1 MNSHDLHVLADRAD
15 TVRGRPS
22 QRLAEVHAR
31 IRSAR
36 RRRAAGAVAGASAAV
51 VALAIGFVVVTGTA
65 GTDKDNNPVPPVDSP
80 SKTDAPTTATA
91 VTAATARQITYAD
104 GWPIRAIHVGDR
116 LVDISDLVA
125 SGSDTP
131 VYLNTT
137 DDGVVF
143 TVDDDESRI
152 WFTDGTDVVPIG
164 KIGVYTH
171 IGSSHVVTGTSS
183 SLAAWPDWSGGSTQ
197 LVVYDTSQRVEV
209 TRIDCSKCGS
219 PEVVGS
225 HVYWARNDAAS
236 PEPTTMFDAASGETS
251 RVSPTAYVEDLAGHP
266 RGLVVGDSPGTVTA
280 SNGYGQVF
288 RSDGRR
294 LVPVLD
300 VGPSSPGVT
309 QWRPTTALDTG
320 SSRGL
325 DLRMTAAYPS
335 GQLFV
340 VFDWL
345 DDDRLALVADSNPGG
360 EGWQIVACRIS
371 TEQCRLAVPPTHD
384 RRWAA
389 NLDFP

>member
-1 MNSHDLHVLADRAD
+1 MNGEDLKFLADRAD
-15 TVRGRPS
+15 TVRGRPD

-36 RRRAAGAVAGASAAV
+36 RKRAAGAVAGASAAV
-51 VALAIGFVVVTGTA
+51 LALVIGIAVLTGTT
-65 GTDKDNNPVPPVDSP
+65 GTNKDNGPIPPANSP
-80 SKTDAPTTATA
+80 TKTDAP
-91 VTAATARQITYAD
+91 AAASTRRIVYGE
-104 GWPIRAIHVGDR
+104 GWPILTIHVGDR
-116 LVDISDLVA
+116 TVDISDLLP
-125 SGSDTP
+125 SGPNTP

-137 DDGVVF
+137 DDGVVV

-164 KIGVYTH
+164 KVGVYTH
-171 IGSSHVVTGTSS
+171 IGSSHVVTGSSS

-197 LVVYDTSQRVEV
+197 LVVYDTSERVEV
-209 TRIDCSKCGS
+209 TRIDCPNCGS

-225 HVYWARNDAAS
+225 HVYWAKNEAVS

-251 RVSPTAYVEDLAGHP
+251 RVPATAYAEDLAGHP
-266 RGLVVGDSPGTVTA
+266 RGLVVGDSTGTGTA
-280 SNGYGQVF
+280 SSGYGQVF
-288 RSDGRR
+288 RSDGRL

-309 QWRPTTALDTG
+309 EWGPTTALDTG
-320 SSRGL
+320 SGKAL

-335 GQLFV
+335 GQLFI
-340 VFDWL
+340 VFDRL
-345 DDDRLALVADSNPGG
+345 DDDRLALVADSNPGD
-360 EGWQIVACRIS
+360 EGWQIVVCRIS
-371 TEQCRLAVPPTHD
+371 TDQCRLAVPPTHD